1 MHRSTAFVR
10 RACAVGTATA
20 LVGLTTG
27 FGVMTATTAY
37 AAEGTAADTAVTAPA
52 VPGTDSTG
60 TDATGTDTTGTGSTG
75 TDATSTDTTG
85 TGSTGTD
92 ATAPVPTGAGAGTP
106 VPTDTP
112 TPDAPAAPVT
122 SAPTVQEPTAP
133 VTVAAVPAISI
144 DGQAKLGSKL
154 TAVTDGGVKYAW
166 SVDGAV
172 VETRSIY
179 TPTDVAL
186 IGKTVVLTIT
196 DVITGETNS
205 ASTSAILPDPTFA
218 DATTADA
225 PLALSGTA
233 GTAFSRAFAVTG
245 TKPDDVTYAVTW
257 SDPELA
263 DPEDPTDTPDLQLP
277 DGITLDATTGVLS
290 GTTDSSGYYD
300 FAITATSQGVSAT
313 QYVEL
318 TVEAAA
324 PFGVQVFAID
334 KADFKNYAQGDADGT
349 YTSWIIDTDG
359 SVLTDVTTISS
370 TDDGGTYDDVVTP
383 GGTVTVK
390 QGGTL
395 IVNGGVVD
403 RFGNQITDDEGNG
416 APIAITSD
424 VASDVVALDPDLG
437 EFISGFYN
445 VTFPHASTHRL
456 TVSSDDFST
465 AFDVS
470 VVPTAVTPPA
480 AVTPVAPVAQ
490 PIGTVPAPV
499 ATTAKVHRLAY
510 TGTDATSALPWALA
524 MLLAGA
530 GLVGVRTLRRRA
542 QR

>member
-1 MHRSTAFVR
+1 VHRSTAFVR

-52 VPGTDSTG
+52 VPGPDATG
-60 TDATGTDTTGTGSTG
+60 TDATGTDATTPPTDAGTPAPAG
-75 TDATSTDTTG
+75 TDAATPAPTADPTTAPDP
-85 TGSTGTD
+85 TTD
-92 ATAPVPTGAGAGTP
+92 APT
-106 VPTDTP
+106 
-112 TPDAPAAPVT
+112 APVT
-122 SAPTVQEPTAP
+122 SAPTAQEPTAP
-133 VTVAAVPAISI
+133 VTIAAAPAITI
-144 DGQAKLGSKL
+144 DGQAKIGSKL
-154 TAVTDGGVKYAW
+154 TAETDGGVKYAW
-166 SVDGAV
+166 SIDGTV
-172 VETRSIY
+172 VETRNVY

-205 ASTSAILPDPTFA
+205 TSTTPILPNPTFA
-218 DATTADA
+218 GATTADA

-233 GTAFSRAFAVTG
+233 GTAFSQTFAVTG
-245 TKPDDVTYAVTW
+245 TAPGDVTYAVTW
-257 SDPELA
+257 SDPDMA
-263 DPEDPTDTPDLQLP
+263 DPEDPTYTPDTQLP
-277 DGITLDATTGVLS
+277 DGITLDPKTGVLS
-290 GTTDSSGYYD
+290 GTTETASYYD
-300 FAITATSQGVSAT
+300 FAITATSQGVSTT

-324 PFGVQVFAID
+324 PFGVQVFSMD
-334 KADFKNYAQGDADGT
+334 KADFTKYAMGDADGT

-359 SVLTDVTTISS
+359 SVLTAVTTSTT
-370 TDDGGTYDDVVTP
+370 TDDGGTYEEVVTP

-395 IVNGGVVD
+395 IVNGGIVD

-424 VASDVVALDPDLG
+424 VASDVVAPDPDLG
-437 EFISGFYN
+437 DFISGFYN

-480 AVTPVAPVAQ
+480 AVPPVAAPVAQ
-490 PIGTVPAPV
+490 PIGTVPAHV

-510 TGTDATSALPWALA
+510 TGTDSTNALPWALA

-530 GLVGVRTLRRRA
+530 GLVGFRTLRRRA

>member
-20 LVGLTTG
+20 LVGLMTG
-27 FGVMTATTAY
+27 FGVMTATTAS
-37 AAEGTAADTAVTAPA
+37 AAEGTAADTAVAAPA
-52 VPGTDSTG
+52 VPGADATGATG
-60 TDATGTDTTGTGSTG
+60 TDATGTDATDATPSLPTDAGTPAPGG
-75 TDATSTDTTG
+75 TDAATPAPTATPTA
-85 TGSTGTD
+85 D
-92 ATAPVPTGAGAGTP
+92 APTAPA
-106 VPTDTP
+106 
-112 TPDAPAAPVT
+112 T
-122 SAPTVQEPTAP
+122 SAPTAQEPTAP
-133 VTVAAVPAISI
+133 VTIAAAPAITI
-144 DGQAKLGSKL
+144 AGQAKIGSKL
-154 TAVTDGGVKYAW
+154 TAETDGGVKYAW
-166 SVDGAV
+166 SVDGTV
-172 VETRSIY
+172 VETRNVY

-205 ASTSAILPDPTFA
+205 ASTAPVLPNPTFA

-225 PLALSGTA
+225 PLALSATA
-233 GTAFSRAFAVTG
+233 GDAFSHTFAVAG
-245 TKPDDVTYAVTW
+245 TTPGDVTYAVAW
-257 SDPELA
+257 SDPEQA
-263 DPEDPTDTPDLQLP
+263 DPEDPTYTPDLQLP
-277 DGITLDATTGVLS
+277 DGVTLDPKTGVLS
-290 GTTDSSGYYD
+290 GTSETADYFD
-300 FAITATSQGVSAT
+300 FAITATSQGVSTT

-324 PFGVQVFAID
+324 PLGVQVFSMD
-334 KADFKNYAQGDADGT
+334 KADFAKYAQGDADGT
-349 YTSWIIDTDG
+349 FTSWIIDTDG
-359 SVLTDVTTISS
+359 SVLTDVTTITS

-395 IVNGGVVD
+395 IVNGGLVD
-403 RFGNQITDDEGNG
+403 RFGNQITDADGNSS
-416 APIAITSD
+416 PIALTSD
-424 VASDVVALDPDLG
+424 VASDVVAPDPDLG
-437 EFISGFYN
+437 DFIDGFYN

-456 TVSSDDFST
+456 TVTAGDFST

-470 VVPTAVTPPA
+470 VVPTAVTTPA
-480 AVTPVAPVAQ
+480 AVPPVSAPVAQ
-490 PIGTVPAPV
+490 PIGTVPAHV

-510 TGTDATSALPWALA
+510 TGTDSTNALPWALA

>member
-20 LVGLTTG
+20 LVGLMTG
-27 FGVMTATTAY
+27 FGVMTATTAS
-37 AAEGTAADTAVTAPA
+37 AAEGTAADTAVAAPA
-52 VPGTDSTG
+52 VPGPDATGTGATSTGATGTGTG
-60 TDATGTDTTGTGSTG
+60 TDATDATPSLPTDAGTPAPGG
-75 TDATSTDTTG
+75 TDAATPAPTATPTA
-85 TGSTGTD
+85 D
-92 ATAPVPTGAGAGTP
+92 APTAPA
-106 VPTDTP
+106 
-112 TPDAPAAPVT
+112 T
-122 SAPTVQEPTAP
+122 SAPTAQEPTAP
-133 VTVAAVPAISI
+133 VTIAAVPAITI
-144 DGQAKLGSKL
+144 DGQAKIGSKL
-154 TAVTDGGVKYAW
+154 TAETDGGVKYAW
-166 SVDGAV
+166 SVDGTV
-172 VETRSIY
+172 VETRNVY

-205 ASTSAILPDPTFA
+205 ASTAPVLPNPTFA

-225 PLALSGTA
+225 PLALSATA
-233 GTAFSRAFAVTG
+233 GDAFSHTFAVAG
-245 TKPDDVTYAVTW
+245 TKPGDVTYAVTW
-257 SDPELA
+257 SDPEQA
-263 DPEDPTDTPDLQLP
+263 DPEDPTYTPDLQLP
-277 DGITLDATTGVLS
+277 DGIVLDTKTGVLS
-290 GTTDSSGYYD
+290 GTSELADYFD
-300 FAITATSQGVSAT
+300 FAITATSQGVSTT

-324 PFGVQVFAID
+324 PFGVQVFSMD
-334 KADFKNYAQGDADGT
+334 KADFTKYAMGESDGT

-359 SVLTDVTTISS
+359 SVLTDVTTI
-370 TDDGGTYDDVVTP
+370 TDGGSTYDDVVTP
-383 GGTVTVK
+383 GGTVTIK

-395 IVNGGVVD
+395 IVNGGIVD
-403 RFGNQITDDEGNG
+403 RFGNQITDEDGNSS
-416 APIAITSD
+416 PIAITSN

-437 EFISGFYN
+437 DFIDGFYN

-470 VVPTAVTPPA
+470 VVPTAVTTPA
-480 AVTPVAPVAQ
+480 AVPPVATPVAQ

-510 TGTDATSALPWALA
+510 TGTDSTNALPWALA